1 MAAGW
6 PERISTEE
14 ELDDELSRPSVELIG
29 SIGQL
34 TSPLVI
40 LGAGGKMGPSL
51 AWLAARAARESA
63 HRLEV
68 VAVSR
73 FGSDP
78 FVREWLQERG
88 IRTLVADLSEPADF
102 SRLPDSENVVHLV
115 GMKFGTSSNPGATWV
130 ANTLVPANVARRY
143 ATSRIVA
150 LSTGNVYPLM
160 PIGAGGSRETDPL
173 TPIGEYAHAAVAR
186 ERIFEYFSLAN
197 QTRMALLRLNY
208 AVDLRYGVLVD
219 VARRVWLGEP
229 IGLEMGYL
237 NTIWQGDA
245 NSLVLRA
252 FGLCSQPPTLLN
264 ITGVDLI
271 SIRQVAERLGELMQR
286 RPRLEGCESDTA
298 LISNTARM
306 SELLPGPQVPID
318 RLLEWVAHWV
328 MIGGRSLNRPTH
340 YETRDGKY

>member
-1 MAAGW
+1 MASSW

-14 ELDDELSRPSVELIG
+14 SLDDELSRPNAELIG
-29 SIGQL
+29 SFGQL

-51 AWLAARAARESA
+51 AWLAARASRESG

-78 FVREWLQERG
+78 GIREWLQQRG
-88 IRTLVADLSEPADF
+88 IRTIVADLSEPADF
-102 SRLPDSENVVHLV
+102 RRLPDSENVVHLV

-143 ATSRIVA
+143 ASSRIVA
-150 LSTGNVYPLM
+150 LSTGNVYPLV
-160 PIGAGGSRETDPL
+160 PISAGGSREADPL
-173 TPIGEYAHAAVAR
+173 TPTGEYAHAAVAR

-197 QTRMALLRLNY
+197 QTRITLLRLNY

-219 VARRVWLGEP
+219 VARRIWLGEP
-229 IGLEMGYL
+229 IRLEMGYL

-245 NSLVLRA
+245 NRLVLRA
-252 FGLCSQPPTLLN
+252 FGLCSSPPTLLN

-271 SIRQVAERLGELMQR
+271 SVRQVAERLGELMQR
-286 RPRLEGCESDTA
+286 RPRLEGDESDTA
-298 LISNTARM
+298 LISNTDRM
-306 SELLPGPQVPID
+306 LELLPGPQLPLE